1 MAFSPRVTKASV
13 DSTAE
18 ETIVSS
24 LANATFGLWFPF
36 FSWIARTVPPVWVA
50 RLASVTVEQAV
61 WRRGH
66 VHEAICGNV
75 SQVLGLPPTDSR
87 VEKTARTMVSRHSR
101 LWIDLLRY
109 SGRNDIA
116 PEALLARR
124 IGDEQLAAAQREGTG
139 AILLTAHVGNF
150 ELGGLFLREMGLT
163 TYAVYA
169 PDPSPVVEAHRE
181 SARRSLGVIGIPV
194 TSSPFASVPILRAL
208 RSNGFVAMQGDRDV
222 SGTGRRLPFLGKT
235 ASFPVGPFRLAQA
248 SGAPLFPVFV
258 LQEVDGRYSTIV
270 EPPIHVAHVRGSRES
285 DDAALAA
292 AMESFVVTLERT
304 IRKNPTQWYLFT
316 RFWEDGG
323 DSTLP

>member
-1 MAFSPRVTKASV
+1 VTESP
-13 DSTAE
+13 AE
-18 ETIVSS
+18 KTIVSN
-24 LANATFGLWFPF
+24 LTNITFGLWFPF
-36 FSWIARTVPPVWVA
+36 FRWMARTVPPVWVA

-66 VHEAICGNV
+66 VHEAICSNV
-75 SQVLGLPPTDSR
+75 AQVLGVPATDPR
-87 VEKTARTMVSRHSR
+87 VEKAARTMVSRHSR
-101 LWIDLLRY
+101 SWIDLLRC

-124 IGDEQLAAAQREGTG
+124 IGDEQLAAAHREGTG

-150 ELGGLFLREMGLT
+150 ELGGLFLREMGIT

-222 SGTGRRLPFLGKT
+222 SGTGRRLPFFGKT
-235 ASFPVGPFRLAQA
+235 ASFPVGPFRIAQA

-258 LQEVDGRYSTIV
+258 LQEDDGRYRTVV
-270 EPPIHVAHVRGSRES
+270 EPPIRVTHIRGSREADES
-285 DDAALAA
+285 ALAA
-292 AMESFVVTLERT
+292 AMERFVGTLTRT
-304 IRKNPTQWYLFT
+304 IRENPTQWYLFT
-316 RFWEDGG
+316 PFWEDGG
-323 DSTLP
+323 